1 MAAPLTALERL
12 EIRAALE
19 DLNTAFT
26 HHLDHGNID
35 ALVDLFTEDA
45 LYTHG
50 RRRSEGRTEIAA
62 LFRERT
68 AAGPRT
74 ARHLYSALKLDIVSR
89 TQAGGTSVCMTFAQ
103 NGLPPLAPAVPILVA
118 DFVDAYVRCDDDRW
132 RIRRRHIERI
142 FVDHENSRPVG
153 WKEPS

>member
-1 MAAPLTALERL
+1 MAAPLSPLERL

-26 HHLDHGNID
+26 HHLDHGELD

-50 RRRSEGRTEIAA
+50 PRRSEGRAEIAA
-62 LFRERT
+62 LFRDRT

-74 ARHLYSALKLDIVSR
+74 ARHLYSGLKLEIQSR
-89 TQAGGTSVCMTFAQ
+89 TQARGTSVCMTFAQ

-118 DFVDAYVRCDDDRW
+118 DFIDAYLYCDDGRW

-142 FVDHENSRPVG
+142 FVASETSRPVG